1 MKNLII
7 KALKLSFPTFIL
19 FLALSIP
26 SHSQNNSP
34 MDTVNEWI
42 SVYGVDQDRASDLT
56 TLKFREGIPKKI
68 WADETFRILK
78 RGGYKHI
85 DDKFLGIS
93 VRGISSMIVIKSTIE
108 TIVGITKQK
117 EIYILNMEE
126 GEWLIEDIVVEE
138 EKTKTKDIIL

>member
-7 KALKLSFPTFIL
+7 KTLKLSFPTFIL

-26 SHSQNNSP
+26 SHAQSNSP

-42 SVYGVDQDRASDLT
+42 SVYGVDQDRASELT

-78 RGGYKHI
+78 KGGYKHI
-85 DDKFLGIS
+85 EDKFLGIS
-93 VRGISSMIVIKSTIE
+93 VRDMSSMIVIESTIE
-108 TIVGITKQK
+108 TIAGITKQK
-117 EIYILNMEE
+117 EIYILNIEN
-126 GEWLIEDIVVEE
+126 GDWLIEDIVVEE
-138 EKTKTKDIIL
+138 KQTKEKDIIL